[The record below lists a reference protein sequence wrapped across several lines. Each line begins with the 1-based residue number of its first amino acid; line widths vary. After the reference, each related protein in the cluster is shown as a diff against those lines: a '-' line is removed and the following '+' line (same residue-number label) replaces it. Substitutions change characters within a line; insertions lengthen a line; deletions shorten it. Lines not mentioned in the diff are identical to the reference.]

1 MEGDRDDYLFLMNA
15 PNIYFFQLPNLNIYC
30 LEVEMAPAHQV
41 IKKLKMDRICGSSR
55 CIPLHV
61 TTATECAKKTKGI
74 CQLTEI
80 LNTYTR

>member
-1 MEGDRDDYLFLMNA
+1 
-15 PNIYFFQLPNLNIYC
+15 
-30 LEVEMAPAHQV
+30 MAPAHQV
-41 IKKLKMDRICGSSR
+41 IKKLKMDSICGSTR

-61 TTATECAKKTKGI
+61 TTATECAKKTKEI

>member
-1 MEGDRDDYLFLMNA
+1 MIIFFDECPKY
-15 PNIYFFQLPNLNIYC
+15 IFFQLPNLNKYC
-30 LEVEMAPAHQV
+30 LEVEMAPAHQMT
-41 IKKLKMDRICGSSR
+41 KKLKMDRICGSTR

-61 TTATECAKKTKGI
+61 ATATECAKKTKGI